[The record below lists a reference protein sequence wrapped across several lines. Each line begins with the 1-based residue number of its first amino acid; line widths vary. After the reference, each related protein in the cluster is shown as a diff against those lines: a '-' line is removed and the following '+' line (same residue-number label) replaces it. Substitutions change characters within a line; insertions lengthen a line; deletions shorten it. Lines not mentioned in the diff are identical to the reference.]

1 MSRNYSDFM
10 RSLAAKYNNTNPN
23 PNDYRTN
30 SLISL
35 LDSRAK
41 DLVSGEGSSQ
51 SSVFPLL
58 NLPLSSFSSNA
69 AALAA
74 ARKHSDLALAG
85 SGSGKKERKEEFSTI
100 PALPLCGLVQDT
112 NVHQALPPGF
122 SSSPAMD
129 MSSTQALL
137 SIVRSA
143 SARNTQQ
150 LDTYFSGVGTPTS
163 AVSLKRPAETVGVV
177 YPYPFGSER
186 IYGQA
191 PLRGTAK
198 RVIRTWPIP

>member
-1 MSRNYSDFM
+1 MSEGLHMSRNYSDFM
-10 RSLAAKYNNTNPN
+10 RSLAAKYNNTN

-74 ARKHSDLALAG
+74 AVVAN
-85 SGSGKKERKEEFSTI
+85 T
-100 PALPLCGLVQDT
+100 PA
-112 NVHQALPPGF
+112 
-122 SSSPAMD
+122 PAP
-129 MSSTQALL
+129 
-137 SIVRSA
+137 
-143 SARNTQQ
+143 
-150 LDTYFSGVGTPTS
+150 TP
-163 AVSLKRPAETVGVV
+163 
-177 YPYPFGSER
+177 
-186 IYGQA
+186 
-191 PLRGTAK
+191 
-198 RVIRTWPIP
+198 